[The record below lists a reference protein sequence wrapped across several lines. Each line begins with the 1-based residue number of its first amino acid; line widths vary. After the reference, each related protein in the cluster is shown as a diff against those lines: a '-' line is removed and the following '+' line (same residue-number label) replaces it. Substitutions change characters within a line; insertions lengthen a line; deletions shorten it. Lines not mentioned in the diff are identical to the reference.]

1 MLLSY
6 QPVYIRSYFSLLAG
20 CLSPEE
26 ICRWAKRH
34 SYNTVGMVDIN
45 NFYGLMR
52 FMFAAEREGLKA
64 VGGVSVAPSGEEL
77 FTAYVKNRS
86 GFARINQ
93 ILSRVLVTETPYRQC
108 RGFKTGY
115 CSFVRPGRQY
125 GVLEDLEQGGWEGLV
140 LVSDNLSLLKRLKEQ
155 DNHELFVKLI
165 YGKSYYRQAR
175 WAEENGLPV
184 MAVNE
189 IRFFSGEDRHVY
201 HVLRAIDLIK
211 PLDELPWDERVSE
224 EAFPI
229 HLPASPDEMRSYFS
243 PIPSAC
249 ENAAKLP
256 ERVQTGQLK
265 SNSFI
270 FPGFRGME
278 QEETCRYLRVL
289 C

>member
-1 MLLSY
+1 
-6 QPVYIRSYFSLLAG
+6 V
-20 CLSPEE
+20 
-26 ICRWAKRH
+26 
-34 SYNTVGMVDIN
+34 
-45 NFYGLMR
+45 
-52 FMFAAEREGLKA
+52 
-64 VGGVSVAPSGEEL
+64 
-77 FTAYVKNRS
+77 
-86 GFARINQ
+86 
-93 ILSRVLVTETPYRQC
+93 
-108 RGFKTGY
+108 
-115 CSFVRPGRQY
+115 
-125 GVLEDLEQGGWEGLV
+125 GLV

-256 ERVQTGQLK
+256 ERMQTGQLK
-265 SNSFI
+265 SSSFI

-289 C
+289 CEKGIRKRYGEPTLQIKKRLDYELNIIRKKNFSSYFLVVHDIVSRCPRTCGRGSSASSIVSYLLGITHVDPLKYNLFFERFLNMGRKDPPDIDVDFPWDERDEVLDYVFTSH